1 MENKTLHNPS
11 RQTIRKE
18 DWLSEKST
26 LCSSETHMESL
37 MKSATPSD
45 KELIHQY
52 LEGNH
57 HSLEKLIQRHQSRVY
72 AYILMVVKDKQ
83 LADDI
88 FQDTFIK
95 VIKTIRSGA
104 YKEEGKFIQWVMRI
118 AHNLII
124 DHFRKSKRIPVIDN
138 SSEDFNIFDTIKFTD
153 PSIEEQI
160 IIEQIYDDVRKLIE
174 YLPPEQ
180 KEVLFMRH
188 YAEMSFKDIAEQ
200 TNVSINT
207 ALGRMRYAL
216 INLRKLIRE
225 KKVILTR

>member
-1 MENKTLHNPS
+1 
-11 RQTIRKE
+11 
-18 DWLSEKST
+18 
-26 LCSSETHMESL
+26 
-37 MKSATPSD
+37 MKSQFPSD
-45 KELIHQY
+45 KELISQY
-52 LEGNH
+52 LEGNQA
-57 HSLEKLIQRHQSRVY
+57 SLEHLINRHQNRVF

-95 VIKTIRSGA
+95 VINTIRSGA

-124 DHFRKSKRIPVIDN
+124 DYFRKSKRIPVIDN
-138 SSEDFNIFDTIKFTD
+138 DNSDFDIFDTIRFTD
-153 PSIEEQI
+153 PSIEEQMI
-160 IIEQIYDDVRKLIE
+160 TDQIHDDVRKLIE
-174 YLPPEQ
+174 LLPPEQ

-188 YAEMSFKDIAEQ
+188 YSEMSFKDIAEQ

-216 INLRKLIRE
+216 INLRKLIKE
-225 KKVILTR
+225 KNVILTK

>member
-1 MENKTLHNPS
+1 MKAT
-11 RQTIRKE
+11 TI
-18 DWLSEKST
+18 
-26 LCSSETHMESL
+26 
-37 MKSATPSD
+37 SD
-45 KELIHQY
+45 KVLINDY
-52 LEGNH
+52 LQGNQA
-57 HSLEKLIQRHQSRVY
+57 SLEQLIQRHKNRVY

-95 VIKTIRSGA
+95 VINTVRAGS

-138 SSEDFNIFDTIKFTD
+138 DNDDFDIFDTVRITD
-153 PSIEEQI
+153 ESVEDRMV
-160 IIEQIYDDVRKLIE
+160 IEQIHKDVRELIE

-180 KEVLFMRH
+180 KEVLMMRH
-188 YAEMSFKDIAEQ
+188 YADMSFKDIAEQ
-200 TNVSINT
+200 TDVSINT

-216 INLRKLIRE
+216 INLRKLIKE
-225 KKVILTR
+225 KEVILTA